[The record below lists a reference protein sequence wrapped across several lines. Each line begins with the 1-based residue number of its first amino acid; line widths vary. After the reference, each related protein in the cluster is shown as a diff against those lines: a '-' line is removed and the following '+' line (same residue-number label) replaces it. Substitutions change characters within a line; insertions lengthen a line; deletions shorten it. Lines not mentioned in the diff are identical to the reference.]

1 MQLTRYLVF
10 VAMLISIGML
20 RRHGPQQAFLKVWIP
35 FFLFMPFVFWV
46 NIPGLPDP
54 NFMQAA
60 ILPILFVLVRDYL
73 PSMRF
78 GRMEWLLLL
87 YVLIRVGADFLSR
100 GYSDAQ
106 NYAFYMASS
115 LIGPYLIGSYLINS
129 RRMDIDTARS
139 FVLAFL
145 LLFPTFLYEAKM
157 WVSPSYA
164 LFSVFFPNAFSGLS
178 VRWGMAR
185 TAGTFEHPILACIMI
200 IAVYRLHRWLA
211 WQGVWEQKQAGILGL
226 LQRLAGFLPL
236 PFRHQISLA
245 LVLMA
250 LMTISR
256 GPWIGGLAGA
266 ALAAVGN
273 TKKRRQWLAILMA
286 AFVLGGAG
294 GQAALDAYIT
304 PAEGEV
310 LTGEAQ
316 TMLYRKVM
324 IEQYKGFLME
334 RMWTGWGLT
343 TVPTIKGME
352 SIDNAF
358 FLMALQHGVLAPAV
372 FASIFLYAIVS
383 QIGFGLKAPPG
394 EAPLGFTFSGIYLM
408 CFISF
413 TTVYMGAQTEPM
425 LFLLL
430 GWGEGIKRRGHAAPA
445 VSGRPE
451 AAAPPFRR
459 VIV

>member
-1 MQLTRYLVF
+1 MQVSRYIIF
-10 VAMLISIGML
+10 VAMLVSIGML
-20 RRHGPQQAFLKVWIP
+20 RRRGPQEAFLKVWIP

-60 ILPILFVLVRDYL
+60 ILPILFILLRDYL
-73 PSMRF
+73 PSMRL

-87 YVLIRVGADFLSR
+87 YVLIRVSADYLSR

-115 LIGPYLIGSYLINS
+115 LIGPYLIGACLINS
-129 RRMDIDTARS
+129 RRMDIETARS

-164 LFSVFFPNAFSGLS
+164 LFSGFFPNAFSGLS

-200 IAVYRLHRWLA
+200 IAVYRLHCWLA

-226 LQRLAGFLPL
+226 IQKLAGFLPL
-236 PFRHQISLA
+236 AFRHQISLA

-256 GPWIGGLAGA
+256 GPWIGALAGA
-266 ALAAVGN
+266 ALVAVGN
-273 TKKRRQWLAILMA
+273 TKKRRQWLVILLA
-286 AFVLGGAG
+286 AFVLGGAC
-294 GQAALDAYIT
+294 GQAALNAYIT
-304 PAEGEV
+304 PAEGEI

-324 IEQYKGFLME
+324 IEQYKAFLME

-372 FASIFLYAIVS
+372 FAFIFLYAIVS
-383 QIGFGLKAPPG
+383 QIGFGLKAAPG

-408 CFISF
+408 CFGSF
-413 TTVYMGAQTEPM
+413 MTVYMGAQTEPM

-430 GWGEGIKRRGHAAPA
+430 GWGEGIKRRAEAGLVQPGTPVA
-445 VSGRPE
+445 V
-451 AAAPPFRR
+451 AAAFRR